1 MPIEFK
7 HIEMVGR
14 LAKDEEIKGFE
25 DYGRTAVF
33 INKPGDIQYKIKS
46 LSTKNDVAEEQFT
59 GYISSIRNLEFV
71 DDQYSAPEDR
81 VKAFSDFYSKSL
93 FVFSHKID
101 SMGNVK
107 VDVAD
112 VLTRPLVIDENT
124 KFVAI
129 PCFSGKT
136 QCDKIDANGSWPLFR
151 EYDNFGEF
159 FQRLV
164 ENKTVGRIYN
174 FQINDATSFPEFI
187 VWNDS
192 RKMCAIGPIKSA
204 SRTAMDSLMI
214 QINIENYC
222 EINLDDEDD
231 DILEYIVQSPSNPS
245 LIHIAEKKYI
255 DIINRIAQKVEEN
268 NAAHAAQAASTA
280 NLTKQE
286 ESDRDQQ
293 NSVSQ
298 GAPVAQEPPS
308 DDLRELPTEKTET
321 AIFKFFRYHS
331 QKNKL
336 FYSPKDIVNF
346 HTAIK
351 TGNLVILSGMSGTG
365 KSALVD
371 TYAKALGI
379 GKSNVLIIPVRPS
392 WNDDSDLLGYVDLV
406 HMVYRPSDTGFI
418 NKIVEASRPENKD
431 KLYLICLDEMNLA
444 RVEHYFSQFLSILE
458 RPVGARELVLY
469 DEQYANQLYNSSK
482 YPQQVSIGD
491 NVKFV
496 GTVNIDESTYHFS
509 DKVLD
514 RANVISLE
522 VLDYSQPNNWKE
534 DKYRAAN
541 TPEWSNEDFG
551 KLIKKDDAQLQ
562 NQTRIREFLWEM
574 HTLLHGTNANLG
586 VGPRIVKSIEMYL
599 RNLPEG
605 DTEYVLSEAEGLDYQ
620 VAQRI
625 LTKIRGPEEQLKEL
639 FQTQEQKNALIML
652 LDKFDDISK
661 FERCRQAITQ
671 KEKELKVYGYCL

>member
-1 MPIEFK
+1 
-7 HIEMVGR
+7 
-14 LAKDEEIKGFE
+14 
-25 DYGRTAVF
+25 
-33 INKPGDIQYKIKS
+33 
-46 LSTKNDVAEEQFT
+46 
-59 GYISSIRNLEFV
+59 
-71 DDQYSAPEDR
+71 
-81 VKAFSDFYSKSL
+81 
-93 FVFSHKID
+93 
-101 SMGNVK
+101 MGNVK

-204 SRTAMDSLMI
+204 SRTAMDNLMI

-346 HTAIK
+346 HTATK
-351 TGNLVILSGMSGTG
+351 ILLENEDSAVEIIYDSVLPKKSEQVKLYGHPLYITG
-365 KSALVD
+365 KHTRPDICINMYSKKSGWYVGSFIIECKYRSL
-371 TYAKALGI
+371 KAFWYGNTWSSREQI
-379 GKSNVLIIPVRPS
+379 KAYHNDSKSPLFFNGFLDLFTSSRPVLHVFTFTPDIFDEREYSDDQVTLLTFRPTR
-392 WNDDSDLLGYVDLV
+392 DRD
-406 HMVYRPSDTGFI
+406 
-418 NKIVEASRPENKD
+418 IVEKV
-431 KLYLICLDEMNLA
+431 C
-444 RVEHYFSQFLSILE
+444 E
-458 RPVGARELVLY
+458 RL
-469 DEQYANQLYNSSK
+469 
-482 YPQQVSIGD
+482 
-491 NVKFV
+491 
-496 GTVNIDESTYHFS
+496 IDEVSNAVKLADQFYI
-509 DKVLD
+509 KI
-514 RANVISLE
+514 N
-522 VLDYSQPNNWKE
+522 PN
-534 DKYRAAN
+534 
-541 TPEWSNEDFG
+541 P
-551 KLIKKDDAQLQ
+551 
-562 NQTRIREFLWEM
+562 
-574 HTLLHGTNANLG
+574 
-586 VGPRIVKSIEMYL
+586 
-599 RNLPEG
+599 
-605 DTEYVLSEAEGLDYQ
+605 
-620 VAQRI
+620 
-625 LTKIRGPEEQLKEL
+625 
-639 FQTQEQKNALIML
+639 
-652 LDKFDDISK
+652 
-661 FERCRQAITQ
+661 
-671 KEKELKVYGYCL
+671 